1 MDGEGMAGMMSGE
14 GEMSDMSGAPNG
26 MDMTAD
32 YTAEFGEDIPD
43 SGPPNGS
50 MGTDQYFSGGGAGM
64 ADPASGENAPGEFAD
79 TSGDYLKEFEAGGGP
94 ALFDPND
101 YDVFGNYIGKG
112 AGAKPAAPGP
122 KPFGPEAGEK
132 TAPDRE
138 SVLRNKNSKP
148 RPVANPFAADPPPA
162 AAPQPAA
169 EAKPATGGQSA
180 PANLGP
186 QYIFH
191 LKNQVSNF
199 DGTGFSIGFSVDYS
213 LQLAPE
219 EGATFVWMV
228 TFEELNKEG
237 RGSSMRKVQQAF
249 KPSDSGTLKMVVKL
263 KGKPKE
269 PYRCGIGMR
278 KNGKTTQVSRIV
290 IFPPAPL

>member
-32 YTAEFGEDIPD
+32 YTAQFGEDIPD
-43 SGPPNGS
+43 SGAPDGS
-50 MGTDQYFSGGGAGM
+50 MGTDQYFSEGGAGM

-79 TSGDYLKEFEAGGGP
+79 TSGDYLKELEAGGGP
-94 ALFDPND
+94 ALFDPSD

-112 AGAKPAAPGP
+112 AGAKPAAPGQEP
-122 KPFGPEAGEK
+122 AGPQAGGK
-132 TAPDRE
+132 AAPDRE
-138 SVLRNKNSKP
+138 SVLRNKNTKP

-162 AAPQPAA
+162 AEVKQAGGKQPVVAA
-169 EAKPATGGQSA
+169 
-180 PANLGP
+180 LGP

-219 EGATFVWMV
+219 EGATFMWMV
-228 TFEELNKEG
+228 SFEELNKEG
-237 RGSSMRKVQQAF
+237 RGSAVRKVQQAF

-263 KGKPKE
+263 EGKPKE
-269 PYRCGIGMR
+269 PYRCAIGMR

>member
-14 GEMSDMSGAPNG
+14 GEMSDMSGAPNS

-32 YTAEFGEDIPD
+32 YTAQFGEDIPD
-43 SGPPNGS
+43 SGAPDGP
-50 MGTDQYFSGGGAGM
+50 METDQYISGGGAGVT
-64 ADPASGENAPGEFAD
+64 DPASGENAPGEFAD
-79 TSGDYLKEFEAGGGP
+79 TSGGYLKEFKPGSLKPGGEMLP
-94 ALFDPND
+94 ASMSPMNT
-101 YDVFGNYIGKG
+101 GKG
-112 AGAKPAAPGP
+112 AGAAGQKPAGP
-122 KPFGPEAGEK
+122 QAGGK
-132 TAPDRE
+132 AAPDRE
-138 SVLRNKNSKP
+138 SVLRNKNAKP

-162 AAPQPAA
+162 AEVKQAGGKQPVVAA
-169 EAKPATGGQSA
+169 
-180 PANLGP
+180 LGP

-219 EGATFVWMV
+219 EGATFMWIVS
-228 TFEELNKEG
+228 FEELNKEG
-237 RGSSMRKVQQAF
+237 RGSAVRKVQKAF

-263 KGKPKE
+263 EGKPKE
-269 PYRCGIGMR
+269 PYRCAIGMQ
-278 KNGKTTQVSRIV
+278 KNGKVTQVSRIV